1 MTRGVVALLALALL
15 TAATE
20 AGAQVTT
27 LRGLAF
33 GTVTS
38 GTTTQVLKTS
48 VNAAQ
53 WRITGTFL
61 LGGTF
66 TLTLPTTLAGPGTPM
81 PIAFGN
87 TDGQRNTANNPNG
100 GTSFNP
106 HASQNIPV
114 LTLGGTIY
122 VWLGGSVSPPLN
134 QTPGN
139 YSATVVLTVTGML

>member
-1 MTRGVVALLALALL
+1 VSRGVVALLALALL

-33 GTVTS
+33 GTITS

-48 VNAAQ
+48 VSAAQ
-53 WRITGTFL
+53 WRITGVFL

-66 TLTLPTTLAGPGTPM
+66 TLTLPTTLTGPGAPM
-81 PIAFGN
+81 PITFGT
-87 TDGQRNTANNPNG
+87 TDAQRNTANNPNSG
-100 GTSFNP
+100 SSFNP
-106 HASQNIPV
+106 HGSQSIPV

-122 VWLGGSVSPPLN
+122 VWLGGSVAPPLN
-134 QTPGN
+134 QAPGN
-139 YSATVVLTVTGML
+139 YDATVVLTVTGML